1 MGSLFECPH
10 CKSWNRFGDAKKSM
24 ACGNCGRMLQLSAG
38 DVRAMDK
45 RVPVQKALAEMKKGK
60 NDGKGSD

>member
-10 CKSWNRFGDAKKSM
+10 CKSWNRFGDEKKSM
-24 ACGNCGRMLQLSAG
+24 ACGRCGRMLQLSAG

-45 RVPVQKALAEMKKGK
+45 RVPVQKALAEVKKGK
-60 NDGKGSD
+60 